1 MLRAT
6 DVDGLRDA
14 WHMIE
19 SRANATLERARALP
33 EAKLYESVDG
43 EWSYTDTLRHLVFAT
58 DRWITGPV
66 LNNGKEEFH
75 RLGMPHDNP
84 EEWRGTTIDLDAR
97 PTFDEV
103 LAVRN
108 ERMQSVARFLAA
120 TNNGELTVTVASPNG
135 GTTSVMSCIHV
146 VMNEEWAHDRYANRD
161 LDVLTAS

>member
-1 MLRAT
+1 
-6 DVDGLRDA
+6 
-14 WHMIE
+14 
-19 SRANATLERARALP
+19 
-33 EAKLYESVDG
+33 
-43 EWSYTDTLRHLVFAT
+43 
-58 DRWITGPV
+58 
-66 LNNGKEEFH
+66 
-75 RLGMPHDNP
+75 
-84 EEWRGTTIDLDAR
+84 LDAR